1 MRPLTLLTLMLILTG
16 CYVGILDPTPTPLST
31 TTPWLTNTPSATPA
45 ATHTLTAVNI
55 PPTDEPTPTPEVW
68 IRCVP
73 DSYAYL
79 DEYTLLYK
87 DEELT
92 EINLTDDGLLPEV
105 WRNQPVLLYWRGQR
119 QDVWWV
125 RTATNIVMEGYLD
138 SSKLPADCR

>member
-1 MRPLTLLTLMLILTG
+1 MRYLLTLLLLTS
-16 CYVGILDPTPTPLST
+16 CTVGQLPTPEPTITMPPT
-31 TTPWLTNTPSATPA
+31 ATPWLTNTPSATPA

-55 PPTDEPTPTPEVW
+55 TPEPTPTSEVW

-79 DEYTLLYK
+79 DEYALLYK

-138 SSKLPADCR
+138 NSKLPADCR